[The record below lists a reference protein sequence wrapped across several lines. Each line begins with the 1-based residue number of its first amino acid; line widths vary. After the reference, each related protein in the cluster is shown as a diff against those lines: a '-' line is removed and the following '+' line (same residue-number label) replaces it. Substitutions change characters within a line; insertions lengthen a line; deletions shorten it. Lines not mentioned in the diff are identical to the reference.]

1 MKEKLSQ
8 KIDSKEKFKQLIEPH
23 IHSVGWVG
31 SADYYGSLGTDINNL
46 VWWATRE
53 KLRLIH
59 EFYEVSPILA
69 KLNLNSFGQHFVHIS
84 RHDRTRVALTMS
96 TRDGEEDRQTIMT
109 FGKYLRKYY
118 LLLSDA
124 QIALIEAEHRSYV
137 EAELLFARTAEDIE
151 RVYTT
156 MLGDSGCMRYGRAG
170 FSGSGAQALNAH
182 PSAVY
187 EAPGMAVAY
196 TQDTEGRVKSRSVVW
211 VNPSDANDKRY
222 VRTYGDAQ
230 LLDKLLV
237 KEGYK
242 ARDLA
247 GAKLRAI
254 PLVTDG
260 EVVEGRY
267 VMPYLDGV
275 KGDQQKYNGTYGVLT
290 GDGYVK
296 LLTADEAHRL
306 NAVEYDL
313 AMRLKLTSGVVTMKP
328 APDMSYTSELT
339 GIVWS
344 LLDSGKVKVWHE
356 GRVVT
361 AALIEVQDSYKTVK
375 IKTQD
380 SVVLAYVPGTLP
392 TFYGGGATWLDSPE
406 ARLYCGMV
414 RLDPVLYPEAT
425 SWLSVS
431 NTCSLPDG
439 RYIAKKDAIQVYP
452 ETGDSYIVHESQ
464 MAALRKAGHIKCY
477 SDGPMAA
484 MIHKKRASLRKT
496 ESGTVFD
503 LSDTGEFRKLTF
515 PASETWVGKRSYYY
529 FELFNNAGYIRKG
542 ENVLNFSADVLETLI
557 TSSQYTQNFREDLAT
572 LERGQ
577 LQRNLDMAVKK
588 ALKSNRNIRHY
599 QLRGDGSVEH
609 EYYNFVDTLDKLKAI
624 VPKLEDG
631 AYIHA
636 NVYRAVLNAMLKLEA
651 EWEMLHFNDVA
662 VLPETETI

>member
-8 KIDSKEKFKQLIEPH
+8 KIDSKEKFEQLIAPH
-23 IHSVGWVG
+23 MCGIGYMSGG
-31 SADYYGSLGTDINNL
+31 EFYGPMGISLTNNI
-46 VWWATRE
+46 WWASRE
-53 KLRLIH
+53 KLRLLH
-59 EFYEVSPILA
+59 GFYEVSPILA
-69 KLNLNSFGQHFVHIS
+69 KLNHHSFGQHFVHIS
-84 RHDRTRVALTMS
+84 RQDRTRIALTMS

-118 LLLSDA
+118 LLLTDA
-124 QIALIEAEHRSYV
+124 QITLIEAEHRSYI

-156 MLGDSGCMRYGRAG
+156 MVGDTGCMRYGLSG
-170 FSGSGAQALNAH
+170 FSGVNPLNVH

-196 TQDTEGRVKSRSVVW
+196 TQDVNGRVKSRSVVW

-230 LLDKLLV
+230 LIDKLLA

-242 ARDLA
+242 AKDLA
-247 GAKLRAI
+247 GAKIRAI
-254 PLVTDG
+254 PLVQDG
-260 EVVEGRY
+260 AVVEGKY

-275 KGDQQKYNGTYGVLT
+275 KGDQQKFNGTYGCLT

-296 LLTADEAHRL
+296 LLTTDEAHRL
-306 NAVEYDL
+306 NGIEYDT
-313 AMRLKLTSGVVTMKP
+313 AVRLKLTSGVMAMKP
-328 APDMSYTSELT
+328 VPDLTYTSELT
-339 GIVWS
+339 GTVWS
-344 LLDSGKVKVWHE
+344 VLDSDKVKAWHE
-356 GRVVT
+356 GQVVT
-361 AALIEVQDSYKTVK
+361 AALAEVSMDHRLLKVKTL
-375 IKTQD
+375 D
-380 SVVLAYVPGTLP
+380 SVVQAYVLDTLP
-392 TFYGGGATWLDSPE
+392 TFYGGGTTWLDTPE

-414 RLDPVLYPEAT
+414 RLDTTLYPEDT

-431 NTCSLPDG
+431 SVCSLPDG

-452 ETGDSYIVHESQ
+452 ETGDSYIAHESQ
-464 MAALRKAGHIKCY
+464 MVVLRKAGHIKCY
-477 SDGPMAA
+477 SSGPIAA

-503 LSDTGEFRKLTF
+503 LSDTGDLRKLTF
-515 PASETWVGKRSYYY
+515 PVPEVWVGPRSYTY
-529 FELFNNAGYIRKG
+529 FELFHNSGYIRKG
-542 ENVLNFSADVLETLI
+542 DNVLNYSSDVLESLI
-557 TSSQYTQNFREDLAT
+557 TTSQHTKNFREDLAT

-577 LQRNLDMAVKK
+577 LQRNLDMAVQK
-588 ALKSNRNIRHY
+588 ALKSNRNLKHY
-599 QLRGDGSVEH
+599 QLRDNGGVQH

-624 VPKLEDG
+624 VPKMEEGSYLQT
-631 AYIHA
+631 

-651 EWEMLHFNDVA
+651 EWELLHFNDVA

>member
-8 KIDSKEKFKQLIEPH
+8 KIDSKEKFQQLIEPH
-23 IHSVGWVG
+23 TCGRGYMSG
-31 SADYYGSLGTDINNL
+31 ADFYGPLGVDVTNHM
-46 VWWATRE
+46 WWATRE
-53 KLRLIH
+53 KLRLMH

-69 KLNLNSFGQHFVHIS
+69 KLNHHMAGQHFVHIS
-84 RHDRTRVALTMS
+84 RQDRTRVALTMS

-118 LLLSDA
+118 LLLTDA
-124 QIALIEAEHRSYV
+124 QIALIEAEHRSYI

-156 MLGDSGCMRYGRAG
+156 MLGDSGCMRYGRSG
-170 FSGSGAQALNAH
+170 FTGAQPLNAH

-230 LLDKLLV
+230 LIDKLLT

-242 ARDLA
+242 ARDLV

-260 EVVEGRY
+260 EVEEGRY

-275 KGDQQKYNGTYGVLT
+275 KGDQQKPNGTYGILT

-296 LLTADEAHRL
+296 LLTIDEAHRL
-306 NAVEYDL
+306 NSLQYDTAV
-313 AMRLKLTSGVVTMKP
+313 RLKLTSGVMAMKLM
-328 APDMSYTSELT
+328 PDMSYTSELT
-339 GIVWS
+339 GMVWS

-361 AALIEVQDSYKTVK
+361 AALIEVRDSYKTVK

-380 SVVLAYVPGTLP
+380 SVVLAYVPNTLP
-392 TFYGGGATWLDSPE
+392 TFYGGSATWLDSPE

-414 RLDPVLYPEAT
+414 RLDPVLYPEAS

-431 NTCSLPDG
+431 GVCSLPDG
-439 RYIAKKDAIQVYP
+439 RYIAKRDAIQVYP

-464 MAALRKAGHIKCY
+464 MVALRKAGHIKCY
-477 SDGPMAA
+477 SDGPVAA

-503 LSDTGEFRKLTF
+503 LTDTGAFRKLTF
-515 PASETWVGKRSYYY
+515 PVSEVWVGPRSYYY
-529 FELFNNAGYIRKG
+529 FELFNNTGCIRKG
-542 ENVLNFSADVLETLI
+542 ENVLSFSADVLETLI
-557 TSSQYTQNFREDLAT
+557 TSSQHTQRFREDLAT

-577 LQRNLDMAVKK
+577 LQRNLDIAVKK
-588 ALKSNRNIRHY
+588 ALKSNRNIKYY
-599 QLRGDGSVEH
+599 QLREDGSVEH
-609 EYYNFVDTLDKLKAI
+609 DYYNFVDTLDKLKAI
-624 VPKLEDG
+624 VPKLEEG
-631 AYIHA
+631 TYIHA

-651 EWEMLHFNDVA
+651 EWELLHFNDVA

>member
-8 KIDSKEKFKQLIEPH
+8 KIDSKEKFERLIAPYA
-23 IHSVGWVG
+23 G
-31 SADYYGSLGTDINNL
+31 SIAHTSGSNFYGPLGVDISNT

-53 KLRLIH
+53 KLRLIL

-69 KLNLNSFGQHFVHIS
+69 KLNHHMSGQHFVHIS
-84 RHDRTRVALTMS
+84 RQDRTRVALTMS

-118 LLLSDA
+118 LLLTDA

-156 MLGDSGCMRYGRAG
+156 MLGDSGCMRYGRSG
-170 FSGSGAQALNAH
+170 FTGANPLNAH

-230 LLDKLLV
+230 LLDKLLA

-313 AMRLKLTSGVVTMKP
+313 AMRLKLTSGVAPMKP

-380 SVVLAYVPGTLP
+380 SVVPAYVHNTLP

-414 RLDPVLYPEAT
+414 RLDSVLYPEAPL
-425 SWLSVS
+425 WLSVS
-431 NTCSLPDG
+431 GVCSLPDG
-439 RYIAKKDAIQVYP
+439 RYIAKKDAIKVYP

-464 MAALRKAGHIKCY
+464 MVALRKAGHIKCY
-477 SDGPMAA
+477 SSGTIAA
-484 MIHKKRASLRKT
+484 MIHKKRESLRKT

-515 PASETWVGKRSYYY
+515 PVPEVWVGPRSYTY
-529 FELFNNAGYIRKG
+529 FELFNNAGYIRKA
-542 ENVLNFSADVLETLI
+542 ENVLSFSADVLETLI
-557 TSSQYTQNFREDLAT
+557 TSSQYAKHFREGLAT
-572 LERGQ
+572 LERGE

-588 ALKSNRNIRHY
+588 ALKSNRNIKHY
-599 QLRGDGSVEH
+599 QLRADGSVEH

-636 NVYRAVLNAMLKLEA
+636 NVYRAVLNAILKLEA
-651 EWEMLHFNDVA
+651 EWELLHFNDVA